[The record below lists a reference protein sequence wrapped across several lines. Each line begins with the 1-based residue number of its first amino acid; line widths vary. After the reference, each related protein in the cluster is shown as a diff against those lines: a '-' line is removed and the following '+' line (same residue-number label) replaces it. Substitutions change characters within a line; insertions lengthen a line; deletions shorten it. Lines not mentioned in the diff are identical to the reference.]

1 MKRKNTTRNAL
12 FTSIISMLLCVS
24 MLVGATFAW
33 FTDSVE
39 SGINQIAAGNLDVE
53 LYHTNTKD
61 SNEKVTAS
69 TKLFDEVTPNLW
81 EPGAVAYE
89 NLTVVNEGSL
99 ELKYQLAINFENA
112 TVHNG
117 HSLDEALKV
126 GVVRGG
132 FVGATREAVLAEVSE
147 WQTMT
152 SFNLPGD
159 LSAKEAET
167 YGIVI
172 YWEPT
177 ENDNWFN
184 MNNENQGKVLSIDL
198 GVKLVATQKDAEY
211 DSFGNDYD
219 KDASVVVSEDGLT
232 LAQAIAQVE
241 DNGIVFIEPGT
252 YNLQSGPIVIEGKT
266 VTVIGLGNVT
276 LNKNYGNTHI
286 FTVKNGANV
295 TIENVTMDGQ
305 GNTREGIYV
314 RWNSVVT
321 LKNVVIKNTGGK
333 DIMVDEASDA
343 AHGEETASY
352 VWLYNTQVEDVA
364 LCASPVTSVAAT
376 QDTFVYFNYDADS
389 SVGSIEKQNI
399 NKKPENIYI
408 NGINVEGNGMNLYVR
423 NDAEL
428 AAALET
434 IKNDSKYHNVQ
445 VYVHLAAGEYSAN
458 HVINQYPLW
467 NGIVGRNNGNN
478 YQGGVPAGDPVTNI
492 TFVGETASS
501 YSLRGA
507 QTVPAA
513 TFTGCVTVN
522 GFGDAQAGF
531 GTAVARTTFEN
542 IAFANSTEANAGG
555 NIAAVEMTAAAANVT
570 FTSCTFQNAEYII
583 VGARAYN
590 IVGDI
595 TFDGCT
601 FSDVCISGYVDKTIT
616 VKNSVVIDADGGF
629 INNQNN
635 GDIVVDN
642 CTINAGKYFVRT
654 SGINIDISVSNSDI
668 TMYESEG
675 TKHLV
680 YFRGSNETAEFV
692 DCTIADGWTTEG
704 VDANS
709 TLKVIN
715 YFEDEAGAVLYK
727 EAVSG
732 EVVLYDVSA
741 VTASEY
747 SIPDSVTTLRSNL
760 FTYNTAIKTV
770 NVPASVTDFG
780 GVVQENG
787 KGASGSPFK
796 NSAVETIVLAEGI
809 TELTA
814 SALEQA
820 VNLKSISIP
829 TSVTTIG
836 VEALAGTGLTEL
848 TIPATVT
855 SIGYGA
861 FRDNKSL
868 TTVTIE
874 GDIYIP
880 SYAFRSCTAL
890 ETVYIKGTNVTF
902 EKGMIFTCYDTG
914 DGTGIV
920 IYVPN
925 DEIKA
930 RLLAADSA
938 ATTYGGYTIECE
950 QTAENGVYTDENNN
964 TYAYASNDDTLNDAI
979 VNGAD
984 TVYLSSGTYIIPDS
998 AQGKTLTFVG
1008 NGDTVIA
1015 TQDDGSYEGCDYSLD
1030 GATAVFENIVINTN
1044 SATYTGYARL
1054 NATYNNCTI
1063 NGTYTLY
1070 GSSVF
1075 NNCTFNVTGDVYNIW
1090 TWGAPTATF
1099 NGCTFN
1105 SDGKALLLYGTENT
1119 KLTLNGCTFN
1129 DKGGLSD
1136 LKAAI
1141 EIGNDYNKSYELIVN
1156 STVVNGYEINDK
1168 GISTGTTLWANKN
1181 SMGTDKLNVVVDGVD
1196 VY

>member
-12 FTSIISMLLCVS
+12 LTSIISMLLCVS

-99 ELKYQLAINFENA
+99 ALKYQLAINFENA

-132 FVGATREAVLAEVSE
+132 FVGTTREAVLAEVSE

-159 LSAKEAET
+159 LSAQEAET

-266 VTVIGLGNVT
+266 VTVIGLSNVT
-276 LNKNYGNTHI
+276 LNKNYGSTHI

-478 YQGGVPAGDPVTNI
+478 YQGGVTAGDPSTTI
-492 TFVGETASS
+492 TFVGETAST

-507 QTVPAA
+507 QAAPAVV
-513 TFTGCVTVN
+513 FTGNVTVN

-542 IAFANSTEANAGG
+542 IAFANSTNANADGD
-555 NIAAVEMTAAAANVT
+555 IVAVTMTAAAANVT
-570 FTSCTFQNAEYII
+570 FNQCSFQDAGYVV
-583 VGARAYN
+583 VGARACN

-616 VKNSVVIDADGGF
+616 VKNSVVINADGGF

-642 CTINAGKYFVRT
+642 CTINAGRYFVRT
-654 SGINIDISVSNSDI
+654 NGINIDISVSNSDI

-680 YFRGSNETAEFV
+680 HFRGSNETAEFV
-692 DCTIADGWTTEG
+692 DCTIADGYTTEG

-709 TLKVIN
+709 TLEIYN
-715 YFEDEAGAVLYK
+715 YSETADGLILVTDGITDEVTLYLVP
-727 EAVSG
+727 A
-732 EVVLYDVSA
+732 
-741 VTASEY
+741 EY
-747 SIPDSVTTLRSNL
+747 EGT
-760 FTYNTAIKTV
+760 TV
-770 NVPASVTDFG
+770 NVPEGVDTIG
-780 GVVQENG
+780 GYAFYYNT
-787 KGASGSPFK
+787 
-796 NSAVETIVLAEGI
+796 NVETIVLP
-809 TELTA
+809 
-814 SALEQA
+814 
-820 VNLKSISIP
+820 N
-829 TSVTTIG
+829 SVTT
-836 VEALAGTGLTEL
+836 LDMYSFRGTSATKVVLNEGLTEIGAYAFSKAGNLKEINFPSTVTTVGEQAFRLAGFETL
-848 TIPATVT
+848 TIPATVANIET
-855 SIGYGA
+855 GA
-861 FRDNKSL
+861 FRDLANV
-868 TTVTIE
+868 TTITIE
-874 GDIYIP
+874 GNPVIANF
-880 SYAFRSCTAL
+880 AFRSCPNLT
-890 ETVYIKGTNVTF
+890 TVNLLGNNVTF
-902 EKGMIFTCYDTG
+902 SGTSQAFCRYDNGAEMDQIT
-914 DGTGIV
+914 
-920 IYVPN
+920 IYVAN
-925 DEIKA
+925 QTIAD
-930 RLLAADSA
+930 RLAVAQGSA
-938 ATTYGGYTIECE
+938 KGYTVVCE
-950 QTAENGVYTDENNN
+950 QTAQEGGYYTDDQGNAH
-964 TYAYASNDDTLNDAI
+964 AYD
-979 VNGAD
+979 
-984 TVYLSSGTYIIPDS
+984 
-998 AQGKTLTFVG
+998 AQGLVAALEAKKNVTLYADSKIDPAGMSNAYGTTGINVKNGQTIDGQG
-1008 NGDTVIA
+1008 NV
-1015 TQDDGSYEGCDYSLD
+1015 LD
-1030 GATAVFENIVINTN
+1030 IQGAGGTWDSGINTTGGLIKNITITGSFRGIFINHN
-1044 SATYTGYARL
+1044 SDHSEKVVLENVIIDGTTYTISCDQGKNQNL
-1054 NATYNNCTI
+1054 EAT
-1063 NGTYTLY
+1063 
-1070 GSSVF
+1070 
-1075 NNCTFNVTGDVYNIW
+1075 NCTFNGWTSYAATIGNVKFTDCSFGEGNGYAFCRPYAPTEFVGCDFAVGYTVDPRAAVTFENCTIAGVPLTAENVTELVTG
-1090 TWGAPTATF
+1090 TA
-1099 NGCTFN
+1099 N
-1105 SDGKALLLYGTENT
+1105 
-1119 KLTLNGCTFN
+1119 
-1129 DKGGLSD
+1129 
-1136 LKAAI
+1136 
-1141 EIGNDYNKSYELIVN
+1141 V
-1156 STVVNGYEINDK
+1156 TVK
-1168 GISTGTTLWANKN
+1168 
-1181 SMGTDKLNVVVDGVD
+1181 
-1196 VY
+1196 

>member
-12 FTSIISMLLCVS
+12 LTSIISMLLCVS

-99 ELKYQLAINFENA
+99 ALKYQLAINFENA
-112 TVHNG
+112 TEHNG

-132 FVGATREAVLAEVSE
+132 FVGTTREAVLAEVSE

-276 LNKNYGNTHI
+276 LNKNYGSTHI

-478 YQGGVPAGDPVTNI
+478 YQGGVTAGDPSTTI
-492 TFVGETASS
+492 TFVGETAST
-501 YSLRGA
+501 YSLRGTQA
-507 QTVPAA
+507 APAVI
-513 TFTGCVTVN
+513 FKGNVTVN

-542 IAFANSTEANAGG
+542 IAFANSTKANADG

-570 FTSCTFQNAEYII
+570 FTGCTFQNAKYII
-583 VGARAYN
+583 VGARACN

-616 VKNSVVIDADGGF
+616 VKNSVVLDADGGF

-642 CTINAGKYFVRT
+642 CTINAGRYFVRT
-654 SGINIDISVSNSDI
+654 NGINIDISVSNSDI

-680 YFRGSNETAEFV
+680 HFRGSNETAEFV
-692 DCTIADGWTTEG
+692 DCTIADDYTTEG

-709 TLKVIN
+709 TLEIYNYSETADGLILVTDGITDEVTLYLVPAEYEGTTVTVPEGVDAIGNYAFASNSNVKEVILASTVRDLGRGFDSSTVEKV
-715 YFEDEAGAVLYK
+715 VLNEGLTTISSRAFRSTTALK
-727 EAVSG
+727 
-732 EVVLYDVSA
+732 EVVISSTVTEIADNAFQKSAIKEIVIPANVKTIGETAFGASLIEKVTFEGDIAIQGYAFRGCPNLREVTMDGYNVTFVASTLNGRNSMWFCNGESNNPNTSNITFYVKNDVIKERVLTAMGAERNNTPVVVEQTTQEGGYYTDDQGNAFAYDGDALRAALKDNTSENIVLVTDVSTHDA
-741 VTASEY
+741 
-747 SIPDSVTTLRSNL
+747 DSN
-760 FTYNTAIKTV
+760 
-770 NVPASVTDFG
+770 
-780 GVVQENG
+780 
-787 KGASGSPFK
+787 
-796 NSAVETIVLAEGI
+796 
-809 TELTA
+809 
-814 SALEQA
+814 
-820 VNLKSISIP
+820 
-829 TSVTTIG
+829 
-836 VEALAGTGLTEL
+836 
-848 TIPATVT
+848 
-855 SIGYGA
+855 GYGA
-861 FRDNKSL
+861 TGLNVL
-868 TTVTIE
+868 NGQTI
-874 GDIYIP
+874 
-880 SYAFRSCTAL
+880 
-890 ETVYIKGTNVTF
+890 
-902 EKGMIFTCYDTG
+902 
-914 DGTGIV
+914 DG
-920 IYVPN
+920 N
-925 DEIKA
+925 
-930 RLLAADSA
+930 
-938 ATTYGGYTIECE
+938 
-950 QTAENGVYTDENNN
+950 
-964 TYAYASNDDTLNDAI
+964 
-979 VNGAD
+979 
-984 TVYLSSGTYIIPDS
+984 
-998 AQGKTLTFVG
+998 GKTLKVTGATSTWDSAINITGGTIKNLTVAQGFRGIFVNHNSASCGKVILENVTIDGPTYTISCDQGTG
-1008 NGDTVIA
+1008 NGLEA
-1015 TQDDGSYEGCDYSLD
+1015 T
-1030 GATAVFENIVINTN
+1030 
-1044 SATYTGYARL
+1044 
-1054 NATYNNCTI
+1054 
-1063 NGTYTLY
+1063 
-1070 GSSVF
+1070 
-1075 NNCTFNVTGDVYNIW
+1075 NCTFNGWTSYAATIGNVKFTDCSFGKGAGYAFCRPYAPTEFVGCDFAAGYTVDPQAAVTFENCTIAGVPLTADNVTELVTG
-1090 TWGAPTATF
+1090 TA
-1099 NGCTFN
+1099 N
-1105 SDGKALLLYGTENT
+1105 
-1119 KLTLNGCTFN
+1119 
-1129 DKGGLSD
+1129 
-1136 LKAAI
+1136 
-1141 EIGNDYNKSYELIVN
+1141 V
-1156 STVVNGYEINDK
+1156 TVK
-1168 GISTGTTLWANKN
+1168 
-1181 SMGTDKLNVVVDGVD
+1181 
-1196 VY
+1196 

>member
-12 FTSIISMLLCVS
+12 LTSIISMLLCVS

-99 ELKYQLAINFENA
+99 ALKYQLAINFENA

-132 FVGATREAVLAEVSE
+132 FVGTTREAVLAEVSE

-321 LKNVVIKNTGGK
+321 LKNVVIKNTGGM

-478 YQGGVPAGDPVTNI
+478 YQGGVTAGDPSTTI
-492 TFVGETASS
+492 TFVGETAST
-501 YSLRGA
+501 YSLRGTQA
-507 QTVPAA
+507 APAVI
-513 TFTGCVTVN
+513 FTGNVTVN

-542 IAFANSTEANAGG
+542 IAFANSTKANADG

-570 FTSCTFQNAEYII
+570 FTGCTFQNAEYII
-583 VGARAYN
+583 VGARACN

-616 VKNSVVIDADGGF
+616 VKNSVVLDADGGF

-642 CTINAGKYFVRT
+642 CTINAGRYFVRT
-654 SGINIDISVSNSDI
+654 NGINIDISVSNSDI

-680 YFRGSNETAEFV
+680 HFRGSNETAEFV
-692 DCTIADGWTTEG
+692 DCTIADGYTTEG

-709 TLKVIN
+709 TLEIYNYSETADGLILVTDGITDEVTLYLVPADYEGTTVTVPEGVDAIGNYAFASNSNVKEVILASTVRDLGRGFDSSTVEKV
-715 YFEDEAGAVLYK
+715 VLNEGLTTISSRAFRSTTALK
-727 EAVSG
+727 
-732 EVVLYDVSA
+732 EVVISSTVTEIADNAFQKSAIKEIVIPANVKTIGETAFGASLIEKVTFEGDIAIQGYAFRGCPNLREVIMDGYNVTFVASTLNGRNSMWFCNGESNNPNTSNITFYVKNDVIKERVLTAMGAERNNTPVVVEHTTQEGGYYTDDQGNAFAYDGDALRAALKDNTSENIVLVTDVSTHDA
-741 VTASEY
+741 
-747 SIPDSVTTLRSNL
+747 DSN
-760 FTYNTAIKTV
+760 
-770 NVPASVTDFG
+770 
-780 GVVQENG
+780 
-787 KGASGSPFK
+787 
-796 NSAVETIVLAEGI
+796 
-809 TELTA
+809 
-814 SALEQA
+814 
-820 VNLKSISIP
+820 
-829 TSVTTIG
+829 
-836 VEALAGTGLTEL
+836 
-848 TIPATVT
+848 
-855 SIGYGA
+855 GYGA
-861 FRDNKSL
+861 TGLNVL
-868 TTVTIE
+868 NGQTI
-874 GDIYIP
+874 
-880 SYAFRSCTAL
+880 
-890 ETVYIKGTNVTF
+890 
-902 EKGMIFTCYDTG
+902 
-914 DGTGIV
+914 DG
-920 IYVPN
+920 N
-925 DEIKA
+925 
-930 RLLAADSA
+930 
-938 ATTYGGYTIECE
+938 
-950 QTAENGVYTDENNN
+950 
-964 TYAYASNDDTLNDAI
+964 
-979 VNGAD
+979 
-984 TVYLSSGTYIIPDS
+984 
-998 AQGKTLTFVG
+998 GKTLKVTGATSTWDSAINITGGTIKNLTVAQGFRGIFVNHNSINCGKVILENVTIDGPTYTISCDQGSG
-1008 NGDTVIA
+1008 NGLEA
-1015 TQDDGSYEGCDYSLD
+1015 T
-1030 GATAVFENIVINTN
+1030 
-1044 SATYTGYARL
+1044 
-1054 NATYNNCTI
+1054 
-1063 NGTYTLY
+1063 
-1070 GSSVF
+1070 
-1075 NNCTFNVTGDVYNIW
+1075 NCTFNGW
-1090 TWGAPTATF
+1090 TSYAATIGNVKFTDCSFGKGAGYAYCRPYAPTEFVGCDFAAGYTISPRAAVTFENCTIGGVALTAENLATLVTS
-1099 NGCTFN
+1099 N
-1105 SDGKALLLYGTENT
+1105 
-1119 KLTLNGCTFN
+1119 
-1129 DKGGLSD
+1129 LSN
-1136 LKAAI
+1136 A
-1141 EIGNDYNKSYELIVN
+1141 
-1156 STVVNGYEINDK
+1156 TVK
-1168 GISTGTTLWANKN
+1168 
-1181 SMGTDKLNVVVDGVD
+1181 
-1196 VY
+1196 